1 MGNYGECAPREGS
14 EEREMERSRNKETGS
29 KCITRKYTDHKT
41 TRERSARGKE
51 GNWKCQWD
59 ESDRVFGFHDVITS
73 FYTGGWDETLPPL
86 LDQRQNMKLKIRQ
99 RTWIGR
105 VKVTSSDLCVAVGLF
120 FGPKNV
126 NKKTNTQ
133 RMKVRATKAWDNTD
147 ICGWQRRSLRERK
160 VIRDLIFK
168 YQRDGELI
176 IGWPEASTSRPQ
188 PQPRRPDRSIV
199 HSKDSLGLDL

>member
-1 MGNYGECAPREGS
+1 MANVRRVKEARRDRWRDQETERQEVHVLPGS
-14 EEREMERSRNKETGS
+14 TLITKQQGKDQQEARKET
-29 KCITRKYTDHKT
+29 
-41 TRERSARGKE
+41 ENANE
-51 GNWKCQWD
+51 
-59 ESDRVFGFHDVITS
+59 
-73 FYTGGWDETLPPL
+73 
-86 LDQRQNMKLKIRQ
+86 M
-99 RTWIGR
+99 
-105 VKVTSSDLCVAVGLF
+105 KVTEFLGSMMWSPAFILEDEMRLCRYYCISSKIWAKNQTENMDWKSQSDIVWPLCRSWFVLRS
-120 FGPKNV
+120 K
-126 NKKTNTQ
+126 KCEQKTNTQ